1 MNKFYIFLIISI
13 TLCVFNNKI
22 ANAQNNV
29 VAGQIIDENDN
40 PVVGVNI
47 LIKGTV
53 TGTISDLDG
62 AFRITFNKSFPVT
75 LLVSSVG
82 FQSQEIEVQ
91 QSDENIQITL
101 IEGTL
106 LGQEVVVS
114 ASRVE
119 ESIMKSPVSV
129 EKMNIRDIS
138 ESPSPNFY
146 DNLKTLKGVDFSTQ
160 SLTFSTINLRGFGA
174 NGNTRTVQLIDG
186 IDNQAP
192 GLNFPVANIVG
203 IPELDL
209 ESVEILPGAA
219 SALYGPNALNGIILM
234 KSKSPFDY
242 QGVSATMKTGI
253 NHVDEEDDDLS
264 FYQNYGFRYAKA
276 LNDKFAF
283 KFNVSYLRA
292 NDFIGVDY
300 RDQSD
305 LVERSG
311 EESEDRRFDRIT
323 HRTYQGVN
331 IYGDPLLNV
340 GILGADVPDLD
351 PIRALIPT
359 GPNGDFTPTGY
370 EEQEFV
376 DNTTESLKLNGA
388 LHYRLTENIE
398 VLGQFNWG
406 QGSTVYT
413 ANDRFV
419 LDDFSIWNAKLEVRG
434 SNFFARAYTTQEN
447 SGDSYAANTL
457 ASLINI
463 ETFVPEYIGAFGD
476 ARVGGASVDQAHAIA
491 RQAAEAVRP
500 EPGSP
505 TFDRLFDSLR
515 NVPISEGG
523 AKFLDR
529 TSLWH
534 YEGLYNFS
542 DIIDPSTLRLTIGG
556 NIRRYALESEGT
568 LFALQD
574 NGDEFDIDEFG
585 AYVQLGKKFFLD
597 KLDVSTSLRYD
608 KNENFDGQ
616 FSPRVSGVYTI
627 AGDHNIRASFQ
638 RGFRIP
644 TTQDQF
650 IDLDVVTRRLV
661 GSNPILVDRFNFES
675 NQVYFTESVLAAQN
689 EFSETGNLDAA
700 KALLQPVEFQDFET
714 EKVNTFEIGYKSLI
728 GEKLFID
735 AYYYFS
741 RYKDFIAEIDFAQTA
756 INGRELSGQT
766 LPPFE
771 GPADE
776 DGIVQDNVPIQRFGF
791 DVNVDG
797 DVDVQGFAVGM
808 EYALP
813 QKFFIGG
820 NVTFNELIDQQ
831 DLIDE
836 GFNANFNT
844 PKWRYNLKFYNREV
858 VKNLGFNLNWRW
870 QQAYLWESSFGEGII
885 PDYGT
890 LDGSISYKIK
900 SLKTIAKLGGMNLL
914 NERYTTSFG
923 NPRMGAIYYFSLT
936 FDEFLN

>member
-1 MNKFYIFLIISI
+1 MNKFYILLIISI
-13 TLCVFNNKI
+13 TFCVFNGKI

-29 VAGQIIDENDN
+29 VAGQVIDENDN

-62 AFRITFNKSFPVT
+62 AFRINFNKSFPVT

-91 QSDENIQITL
+91 QSNENLQIML
-101 IEGTL
+101 VEGAL

-129 EKMNIRDIS
+129 EKMNIRDIL

-160 SLTFSTINLRGFGA
+160 SLTFSTINLRGFGS

-242 QGVSATMKTGI
+242 QGVSATMKTGV

-292 NDFIGVDY
+292 DDFIGVDY

-311 EESEDRRFDRIT
+311 EESENRRFDRIT

-340 GILGADVPDLD
+340 GILGAGVPDLD

-419 LDDFSIWNAKLEVRG
+419 LDDFSIWNAKLEVKG

-616 FSPRVSGVYTI
+616 FSPRFSGVYTI

-661 GSNPILVDRFNFES
+661 GSNSILVDRFNFES
-675 NQVYFTESVLAAQN
+675 NQVYFTESVFAAQN

-700 KALLQPVEFQDFET
+700 KALLKPVEFQDFET

-735 AYYYFS
+735 AYYYYS

-756 INGRELSGQT
+756 VNGRELSGQT

-776 DGIVQDNVPIQRFGF
+776 DGIVQANVPIQRFGF

-797 DVDVQGFAVGM
+797 DVDVQGFALGI

-813 QKFFIGG
+813 RKFFIGG

-836 GFNANFNT
+836 GFNASFNT

-900 SLKTIAKLGGMNLL
+900 NLKTIAKIGGMNLL